1 MVSKMTTLS
10 AAAMHVEH
18 DPKKNFAEYE
28 KYIEEAAKVKARILS
43 LPECS
48 LQGFIWTWDEEKKT
62 FTDDPEQKRYYEA
75 TAETVPG
82 PTTAKVAALA
92 KKHNMYIQFGLIET
106 ALEDGKK
113 VMFNTAAMVGPDGV
127 LGVHR
132 KVHGAWNPIYGYGDS
147 YNVYD
152 TSLGKLGTVICMD
165 LVFTETAR
173 ILALKG
179 AQVVVNSSAWSIE
192 ESPEKDNRGYRYEL
206 MCKANAA
213 FNEVYFISSNE
224 VGKGGRSK
232 ANCYGHA
239 LIVDPLGRIIA
250 DGGYK
255 EGLVYAEI
263 DMEKGWEETYKVAGK
278 FLKRRRP
285 DTYSEIVRPPAQ
297 VTYNYAS

>member
-113 VMFNTAAMVGPDGV
+113 VMFNTA
-127 LGVHR
+127 
-132 KVHGAWNPIYGYGDS
+132 
-147 YNVYD
+147 
-152 TSLGKLGTVICMD
+152 
-165 LVFTETAR
+165 
-173 ILALKG
+173 
-179 AQVVVNSSAWSIE
+179 
-192 ESPEKDNRGYRYEL
+192 
-206 MCKANAA
+206 
-213 FNEVYFISSNE
+213 
-224 VGKGGRSK
+224 
-232 ANCYGHA
+232 
-239 LIVDPLGRIIA
+239 
-250 DGGYK
+250 
-255 EGLVYAEI
+255 
-263 DMEKGWEETYKVAGK
+263 
-278 FLKRRRP
+278 
-285 DTYSEIVRPPAQ
+285 
-297 VTYNYAS
+297 